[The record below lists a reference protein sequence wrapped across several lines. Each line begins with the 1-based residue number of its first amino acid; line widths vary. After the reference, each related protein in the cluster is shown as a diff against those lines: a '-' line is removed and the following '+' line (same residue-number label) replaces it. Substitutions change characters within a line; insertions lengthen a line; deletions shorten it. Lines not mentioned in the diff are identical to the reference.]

1 MYTLTYRSNYCLP
14 FIYELLD
21 VIFYLEDMGGEADI
35 AVHSVE
41 GVHPLKVGQEL
52 DQLHLYAGKD
62 GAHHLPHL
70 FCYL

>member
-1 MYTLTYRSNYCLP
+1 
-14 FIYELLD
+14 
-21 VIFYLEDMGGEADI
+21 MGGEADK